1 MEYEEPN
8 LTTTTNLFLKWVA
21 KKNHHLL
28 VKTPPTSNSKTKKIH
43 ICILLPLP
51 KKMTKKSTYVYELY
65 TVHGMSYVYSTGTSK
80 IRVTGTP
87 NICLGNQPTSRCR
100 PLEEPPQLPP
110 ELAIL
115 QRPAE
120 RIAPHQRWQFVK
132 GKWLGIFTL
141 KVAGSSKSHSL

>member
-1 MEYEEPN
+1 MYIVPEPAK
-8 LTTTTNLFLKWVA
+8 LELPEPQTFALATNQHQGADL
-21 KKNHHLL
+21 
-28 VKTPPTSNSKTKKIH
+28 
-43 ICILLPLP
+43 
-51 KKMTKKSTYVYELY
+51 
-65 TVHGMSYVYSTGTSK
+65 
-80 IRVTGTP
+80 
-87 NICLGNQPTSRCR
+87 
-100 PLEEPPQLPP
+100 LEEPPQLPP